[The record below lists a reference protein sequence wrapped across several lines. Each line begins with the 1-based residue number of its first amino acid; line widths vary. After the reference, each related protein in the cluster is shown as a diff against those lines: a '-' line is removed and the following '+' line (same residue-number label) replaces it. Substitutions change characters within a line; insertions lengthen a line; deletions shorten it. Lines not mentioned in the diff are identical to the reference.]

1 MRSNSHVDRPASW
14 FCAVPQRTRTMS
26 SDPNC
31 PMALLSEPSPPDR
44 STLPLEEQI
53 VRLQALLEAS
63 RLVHST
69 IDLGRVLHEAVR
81 IAVLE
86 LEMDG
91 AFFTEPRISF
101 GQLPDSDVEPQEP
114 FPTFPLL
121 ARDGTLLSELVVVP
135 PDGRELSL
143 YETDFLE
150 GLVLQTALAAE
161 NAANHKRL
169 IEYARVSQDL
179 DAARAIQQSLIPQ
192 TMPLVPGY
200 SLAARSSA
208 CYQVGGD
215 YLDIVTEPSGS
226 HLIVVAD
233 VAGKGLASA
242 LVSTAFRSA
251 FRVLAHQFPPLEELA
266 ASLSQQHWEEGP
278 EARRRYVTA
287 VFVRFDPITGDLE
300 FVNAGHNPP
309 FLFPSDGAAAT
320 VIEASGTPLGLLP
333 GSTYTVQRASFPPGA
348 RLLLYTDGLTEFFEG
363 DEEFGSDRLIE
374 SFCAAK
380 PSSAEAALDSIWNSL
395 KKFTS
400 NAPQQDD
407 MTAIALCRLTSTS
420 QEKA

>member
-1 MRSNSHVDRPASW
+1 MCGPVDMRDFR
-14 FCAVPQRTRTMS
+14 AVPERTRTMS
-26 SDPNC
+26 SDPDFS
-31 PMALLSEPSPPDR
+31 MALLSEPSPPDR

-69 IDLGRVLHEAVR
+69 IDLGRVLHEAAR

-86 LEMDG
+86 LEMEG
-91 AFFTEPRISF
+91 ALFTEPRVVY
-101 GQLPDSDVEPQEP
+101 GRVPNDVAVDEEKNHQR
-114 FPTFPLL
+114 FPLL
-121 ARDGTLLSELVVVP
+121 SRNGTLLSELVVIP
-135 PDGRELSL
+135 PSGRGLSL

-150 GLVLQTALAAE
+150 GLVLQTAVAAE
-161 NAANHKRL
+161 SAANHKRL
-169 IEYARVSQDL
+169 LEYARVSQDL
-179 DAARAIQQSLIPQ
+179 DAARAIQQSLLPQ
-192 TMPLVPGY
+192 TMPLIPGY
-200 SLAARSSA
+200 SLASRSSA

-215 YLDIVTEPSGS
+215 YLDVVTEPSGS
-226 HLIVVAD
+226 QLVVVAD

-251 FRVLAHQFPPLEELA
+251 FRVLAHQLLSLEELA
-266 ASLSQQHWEEGP
+266 ARLSQQHWEEGP

-287 VFVRFDPITGDLE
+287 VFFRLDAATGNLE

-309 FLFPSDGAAAT
+309 FLLVSDDGPAML
-320 VIEASGTPLGLLP
+320 IEASGTPLGLLP

-363 DEEFGSDRLIE
+363 DEEFGSDRLVE
-374 SFCAAK
+374 AFRTAEPLSAA
-380 PSSAEAALDSIWNSL
+380 AILDRIWDSL
-395 KKFTS
+395 SKFTS

-407 MTAIALCRLTSTS
+407 MTAIALCRLTSTP

>member
-1 MRSNSHVDRPASW
+1 M
-14 FCAVPQRTRTMS
+14 T
-26 SDPNC
+26 
-31 PMALLSEPSPPDR
+31 LLSEPSPPDR

-53 VRLQALLEAS
+53 IRLQALLEAS

-86 LEMDG
+86 LEMEA
-91 AFFTEPRISF
+91 AFFTEPYISF
-101 GQLPDSDVEPQEP
+101 GQVPVDVDIETHENLQR
-114 FPTFPLL
+114 FPLL
-121 ARDGTLLSELVVVP
+121 ARNGTLLSELVVVSP
-135 PDGRELSL
+135 NGRELSL

-150 GLVLQTALAAE
+150 GLVLQTSLAAE

-169 IEYARVSQDL
+169 LEYARVSQDL
-179 DAARAIQQSLIPQ
+179 DAARAIQQSLVPQ
-192 TMPLVPGY
+192 TTPQIPGY

-251 FRVLAHQFPPLEELA
+251 FRVLAHQSLPLEELA
-266 ASLSQQHWEEGP
+266 SRLSQQHWEEGP

-287 VFVRFDPITGDLE
+287 IFIRLDAANGDLE

-309 FLFPSDGAAAT
+309 LLLNSVDAPALL
-320 VIEASGTPLGLLP
+320 IEASGTPLGLLP
-333 GSTYTVQRASFPPGA
+333 GSTYKMQHASFPSGA

-363 DEEFGSDRLIE
+363 EEEFGMDRLIE
-374 SFCAAK
+374 AFCDAE
-380 PSSAEAALDSIWNSL
+380 PSAEVILDNIWHSL
-395 KKFTS
+395 NRFTS

-407 MTAIALCRLTSTS
+407 MTAIALCRLTSPY